1 MSEVNKET
9 FDQGVSDLIQHRP
22 EIFAQI
28 LIKIVT
34 KDSPSDYRKII
45 AYIEHGIAMSGS
57 QGVQIHPESISEW
70 EFIVECVI
78 QHVRLVHERANQVKN
93 QEELTM
99 AKIEVETQQKTFES
113 ALQSINTMS
122 WWRRLFKRFKF

>member
-1 MSEVNKET
+1 MKLTKKLLIRVYLILYNT
-9 FDQGVSDLIQHRP
+9 DLKL
-22 EIFAQI
+22 FAQI

-99 AKIEVETQQKTFES
+99 AKIEVE
-113 ALQSINTMS
+113 NTAEN
-122 WWRRLFKRFKF
+122 L